1 MLDDETL
8 EENVKKML
16 TMITKREEGAA
27 AYQTEKI
34 SSDGRSMQL
43 RTLFGLKAATNLFNT
58 TEKPRNHI
66 DTSS

>member
-1 MLDDETL
+1 
-8 EENVKKML
+8 ML

-43 RTLFGLKAATNLFNT
+43 RTLFGLKAATNMFNM
-58 TEKPRNHI
+58 TEKPTSHI
-66 DTSS
+66 NTSS

>member
-1 MLDDETL
+1 MTKHSRKMCQ
-8 EENVKKML
+8 NML

-58 TEKPRNHI
+58 TEKPPSHI

>member
-1 MLDDETL
+1 MTKHFREICQKL
-8 EENVKKML
+8 L

-58 TEKPRNHI
+58 TEKPTSHI